1 MGTGRAAF
9 AGHRD
14 DELKR
19 RDGRLRR
26 CDANCER
33 ACGHVVME
41 TYEDPAP
48 RCACGQVVCR
58 SCQEENHGIVCSECV
73 ARQEA
78 RAARKPPGVAP
89 PPYHR
94 RRTQTSS

>member
-1 MGTGRAAF
+1 MYPVMVNTRTKCT
-9 AGHRD
+9 AGD
-14 DELKR
+14 
-19 RDGRLRR
+19 
-26 CDANCER
+26 C

-48 RCACGQVVCR
+48 RCACGQVVCG
-58 SCQEENHGIVCSECV
+58 SCQEENHGIVCRECA

-78 RAARKPPGVAP
+78 RVGRKPPGVAP

-94 RRTQTSS
+94 RRSQTSG